1 MRLFMLMFIEL
12 NCNGFGMKKEQFE
25 LISLTSEEW
34 CYCLSCYTL
43 MNWVSVVPR
52 WK

>member
-25 LISLTSEEW
+25 LISLIFYKW
-34 CYCLSCYTL
+34 CCYCLSCYAV
-43 MNWVSVVPR
+43 N
-52 WK
+52 